1 MTTKLSPRE
10 RQIAYMI
17 ARGMHNRA
25 NSQKLGIAYQTVRH
39 HCSNIFLKLGT
50 KNRTQTAVLVLMAGL
65 PDDN

>member
-1 MTTKLSPRE
+1 
-10 RQIAYMI
+10 MI

-25 NSQKLGIAYQTVRH
+25 ISLKLGIAYRTVKH

-65 PDDN
+65 PEDN